1 MAEPKTKPTESS
13 ALDFI
18 KSIPDKQKREDS
30 LVLLNVFESVTKQ
43 KAKMWGTSIIG
54 FGMYRYESSKS
65 SQKGDWPLVAFS
77 PRKQNLTLYIIDGNS
92 DSVEYSDLLGK
103 LGKHKVSKA
112 CLYINK
118 LSDVSMTVL
127 KQLVKKSFLAAK
139 KKHSV

>member
-18 KSIPDKQKREDS
+18 RSIPDKQKREDN